1 MNLKNYTSS
10 VPANRSIQLI
20 EELLINEGAT
30 NINKTIGEDKEINGV
45 TFDIPIK
52 DKTFVFKLP
61 SKVDL
66 VYERLRKAIRRPTP
80 VALENCK
87 AQAKRTAW
95 KILYDWVQ
103 IQVSMIQINQV
114 EILEVFLPYMY
125 SRLDNKTYFETLRDN
140 NYNSLQLDYK
150 KPDDTNEVIEEAEV
164 VSD

>member
-10 VPANRSIQLI
+10 VPANRSIGLI
-20 EELLINEGAT
+20 EELLINAGAT

-45 TFDIPIK
+45 TFEIPINGK
-52 DKTFVFKLP
+52 NFIFKLP
-61 SKVDL
+61 SKVEL
-66 VYERLRKAIRRPTP
+66 VYDRLRKAVRKPTA

-87 AQAKRTAW
+87 QQAKRTAW
-95 KILYDWVQ
+95 KLLYEWVY

-125 SRLDNKTYFETLRDN
+125 SRLENKTYFETLRDS

-150 KPDDTNEVIEEAEV
+150 KEDAEV
-164 VSD
+164 SEYEDAEIIL